1 MVKTSLLAKF
11 IAKFGTGFVKVTCT
25 GLLFTVAACS
35 SPNEKTPASKMT
47 GGSKTVQASKTAE
60 EYFESGFLHAK
71 AGAME
76 TAIADFD
83 TSLRLDSTSAKAH
96 YNRGLAL
103 FLLGKF
109 DKATS
114 DFNAA
119 LRLMPDSLRKGAE
132 GNAVREDLRN
142 AEDRLRA
149 SKKP

>member
-1 MVKTSLLAKF
+1 
-11 IAKFGTGFVKVTCT
+11 
-25 GLLFTVAACS
+25 
-35 SPNEKTPASKMT
+35 
-47 GGSKTVQASKTAE
+47 
-60 EYFESGFLHAK
+60 
-71 AGAME
+71 ME

-83 TSLRLDSTSAKAH
+83 MSLRLDSTSAKAH

-109 DKATS
+109 DNATS

-142 AEDRLRA
+142 AEERLRT